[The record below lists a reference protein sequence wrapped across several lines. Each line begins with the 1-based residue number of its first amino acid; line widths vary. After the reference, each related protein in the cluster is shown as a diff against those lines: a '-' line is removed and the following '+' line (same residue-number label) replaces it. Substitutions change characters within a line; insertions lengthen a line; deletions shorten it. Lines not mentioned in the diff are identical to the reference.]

1 MALQSIAQFPV
12 IKGIVASNQ
21 PLAQPKGAVSRDSN
35 LLLTSR
41 GALTPCDGTGII
53 NWYNGAVQS
62 NRGQILAET
71 LFTPTGVT
79 PYYLALAEMVAQK
92 FPTIIAEMPLGTP
105 QNLVAA
111 DGGPGG
117 TLAAATYFYKI
128 TALDGAIGETL
139 PSNEAS
145 VAVAANHKINLT
157 WNVVPNAFGYQ
168 VYRSTSS
175 GTETLLVGTVLPVL
189 QPSPLTTTVSFTDTG
204 FLPAGAVPV
213 VTATIV
219 SVLVN
224 GVLTSSIEW
233 QTSAPMVFT
242 PGENV
247 IGAGLS
253 NATFDGAHTV
263 LQVFSPTFFS
273 TTVDGASG
281 AGATGGTI
289 SASSTVPPLHDIT
302 RQTALYQM
310 PLGAIP
316 QPYSDA
322 NIVALF
328 PSAVKALNIPPFGSI
343 GGGSNAGQLTS
354 TVNGG
359 IPGMVSLIPQFE
371 QFTNRMIIALG
382 NGFRPQAFSDATGT
396 LTNPA
401 FIGTISAISVD
412 AFGVVTI
419 TTTTNHGLDPTQA
432 IGANVFLQGIANN
445 AYNTNGNGASA
456 FVVIAIPATNQVK
469 IVNLNA
475 IGQAPSS
482 GGTMTVTTIPL
493 ISTFVPAYPPWSA
506 STQLAIGDLIVPVT
520 QPSPPIYLTVIQ
532 GGVTAAAEPIWPTGG
547 VDSIGKHV
555 QEASP
560 GTVIYTVSGLLNS
573 GAPAPPGAA
582 HISVYSA
589 ALWVFNTFPTNTPNG
604 LDGPCSIRMCSINN
618 PNSWNPVNQA
628 FLDKDDGSEGAGL
641 AKFTITAQGIPP
653 QGSLVAFKNYS
664 PYQLIGVFGAANF
677 QIQAV
682 SSDMG
687 CLSPRTIVFVPG
699 FGIARYSHLGV
710 AVFNGV
716 KDEIISEQIR
726 PYLFPDFNRNF
737 SDITA
742 IDSSWMP
749 VAWSALTANP
759 PQYAMAAPVGNSFG
773 TLTRIFAYDLVLK
786 AWDVVDL
793 GNFFTGTGGGGGG
806 GGGGIDPSIAISSMA
821 QVRSTV
827 SNPITILG
835 GFLDGV
841 LSRWQGGDLQWY
853 TGGGASATAVGWSF
867 RTLSIASND
876 TDQRVYTRR
885 LVLTGTN
892 TGASGTITV
901 TVNQGGTPQFFQVF
915 NVAANSD
922 FDIDFAVQ
930 LTGKRFDATVQ
941 SNLDAEIDGCTWE
954 IEPRPAGVVVSI

>member
-53 NWYNGAVQS
+53 NWFNGSVQT

-71 LFTPTGVT
+71 LFTPTGVA
-79 PYYLALAEMVAQK
+79 PYYLALAAMVAQK
-92 FPTIIAEMPLGTP
+92 FPVPTAEMPLGTP

-111 DGGPGG
+111 DGGAGG

-128 TALDGAIGETL
+128 TAIDGAGGETL
-139 PSNEAS
+139 ASNEAS

-157 WNVVPNAFGYQ
+157 WNVVPNAYAYN

-175 GTETLLVGTVLPVL
+175 GTEALLVGSALPAL

-204 FLPAGAVPV
+204 FLPSGAVPV

-219 SVLVN
+219 VV
-224 GVLTSSIEW
+224 GGHPVTSAIEW
-233 QTSAPMVFT
+233 VTSAPVSFT
-242 PGENV
+242 PGQTV
-247 IGAGLS
+247 VAAGLS
-253 NATFDGAHTV
+253 NATFNGSHTV
-263 LQVFSPTFFS
+263 EQIFSPTFFS
-273 TTVDGASG
+273 TSVDGASG

-289 SASSTVPPLHDIT
+289 SAGSTVPPLHDLS
-302 RQTALYQM
+302 RQTALYLM
-310 PLGAIP
+310 PMGAIP
-316 QPYSDA
+316 KSYSDA

-328 PSAVKALNIPPFGSI
+328 PSAVRALNIPPSGSV
-343 GGGSNAGQLTS
+343 GGQSSSAGQLAS

-359 IPGMVSLIPQFE
+359 IPGMLSLLPQFE

-382 NGFRPQAFSDATGT
+382 NGFRPQAFSDASGT
-396 LTNPA
+396 ATNPA
-401 FIGTISAISVD
+401 FIGTIASISVD

-419 TTTTNHGLDPTQA
+419 TTNTNHGLDMVQA
-432 IGANVFLQGIANN
+432 IGANVFLQGIADN

-456 FVVIAIPATNQVK
+456 FVVINIPATNAVK
-469 IVNLNA
+469 VVNLNA
-475 IGQAPSS
+475 IGHAPSS
-482 GGTMTVTTIPL
+482 GGTLTVTTIPL

-506 STQLAIGDLIVPVT
+506 STQLEVGDLIVPVT

-547 VDSIGKHV
+547 LDSIGKHV

-582 HISVYSA
+582 HIAVYSA
-589 ALWVFNTFPTNTPNG
+589 ALWVENTFPSNTSSG
-604 LDGPCSIRMCSINN
+604 LDGPTSIRMCSINN

-687 CLSPRTIVFVPG
+687 CISPRTIVFVPG

-726 PYLFPDFNRNF
+726 PYLFPDFNLNF

-742 IDSSWMP
+742 IDANWMP
-749 VAWSALTANP
+749 IAWAALTANP
-759 PQYAMAAPVGNSFG
+759 PQYAMAAPIGNSFG
-773 TLTRIFAYDLVLK
+773 MLTRIFAYDLVLK

-793 GNFFTGTGGGGGG
+793 GMFFNPSGGGGGG
-806 GGGGIDPSIAISSMA
+806 GGGGLDPSIGISSMA

-853 TGGGASATAVGWSF
+853 TGGGVSATPIGWSF

-892 TGASGTITV
+892 TGAGGVITV
-901 TVNQGGTPQFFQVF
+901 VVNQSGVQKGSQIF
-915 NVAANSD
+915 NVPANSD

-930 LTGKRFDATVQ
+930 LTGKRFDAIVM